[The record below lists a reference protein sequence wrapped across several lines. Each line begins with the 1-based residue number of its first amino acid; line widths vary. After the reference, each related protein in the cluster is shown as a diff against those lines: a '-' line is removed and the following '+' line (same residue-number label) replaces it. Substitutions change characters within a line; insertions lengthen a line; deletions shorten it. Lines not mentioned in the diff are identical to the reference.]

1 MSKPEEPS
9 FDEKTKNFLKSAT
22 SIIQSMMRGN
32 DLFSSTEVREEREE
46 ICNECEM
53 KDQMRGMCL
62 SCGCVLKYKIPFASS
77 ECPLSKWG
85 MDTDTIEA
93 EVLRRVRKN
102 DINKKS
108 KAEE

>member
-1 MSKPEEPS
+1 MSKPQEPS
-9 FDEKTKNFLKSAT
+9 FDDKTKNFLRSAT
-22 SIIQSMMRGN
+22 SVIQSMLRGN
-32 DLFSSTEVREEREE
+32 ELFCTTEVREEREE
-46 ICNECEM
+46 ICNGCEM

-62 SCGCVLKYKIPFASS
+62 SCGCALKYKIPFASA
-77 ECPLSKWG
+77 ECPLRKWQ
-85 MDTDTIEA
+85 MDTGTIEA